1 MVNASDSGRDARE
14 VFRLDN
20 ETLAFRFT
28 ATVSSRRADPF
39 ERLTTPERLDL
50 WLDANGLRLGSKT
63 ACAADLAAA
72 HALQEAVYRAGKAV
86 ADRRRPD
93 PADIA
98 AVNAA
103 VRQGR
108 AYLELGEES
117 ARWRSDGPAP
127 VGDALALIAENAIQ
141 ILGGHDRQ
149 RVKACEGPGCG
160 GLYLDTSRG
169 GNRRWCSMNTC
180 GNRAKKAAMR
190 VPRRQTPPT

>member
-1 MVNASDSGRDARE
+1 MNVSIPGQGARE

-28 ATVSSRRADPF
+28 ATVGSRRADPF
-39 ERLTTPERLDL
+39 ERLTTPARLDL

-63 ACAADLAAA
+63 ARAADLVAA
-72 HALQEAVYRAGKAV
+72 HELREAIHRAGKAI
-86 ADRRRPD
+86 ANNQKPA
-93 PADIA
+93 PADIDTI
-98 AVNAA
+98 NEA

-108 AYLELGEES
+108 AYLELGDGN

-127 VGDALALIAENAIQ
+127 IGDALALIAENAIQ
-141 ILGGHDRQ
+141 VLGGQDRQ
-149 RVKACEGPGCG
+149 RVKTCEGPDCG

-180 GNRAKKAAMR
+180 GNKAKKAAMR
-190 VPRRQTPPT
+190 VLQG